1 MLRRGGMGRAPG
13 ADLREEEEEKEEEE
27 EEEGRWLQSTCGWR
41 RAGSMWMA
49 ERVVTLTVG
58 GG

>member
-13 ADLREEEEEKEEEE
+13 ADLREEEEEEEED
-27 EEEGRWLQSTCGWR
+27 GRWLQSTCGWR
-41 RAGSMWMA
+41 RAESMWMA

>member
-1 MLRRGGMGRAPG
+1 MGSMLRRGGMGRAPG
-13 ADLREEEEEKEEEE
+13 ADLREEEEEEEED
-27 EEEGRWLQSTCGWR
+27 GRWLQSTCGWR